1 MKTLTRFAATSMIL
15 LAGSWL
21 SSAQPLHAGQKPEA
35 MAKHLGDVHFPASCS
50 PKVQGTF
57 DTGVALLH
65 SFQYDR
71 ASKAFGDVAQQDPG
85 CAMAY
90 WGEAMSLYHQL
101 WDFPR
106 SETLAK
112 GRGFIEK
119 ANQVGAKTDRE
130 RAYIVAAATFY
141 QDNPKLTHAER
152 AGDYSKRMAKVFEQN
167 PKDVNAGAFY
177 ALSLVALPAKGEEAL
192 ANDRKAIAILDKL
205 FAEYPNHPG
214 VVHYLIHASDSPQL
228 APQGLAAARRYGQIA
243 PDSAHALHMPA
254 HIFSRLGLWQD
265 SIKSNLA
272 SAATAAKATHDGI
285 DNEADNQLH
294 ALDFLEYAYLERGM
308 NQKAREVIDEVR
320 KVQGASEG
328 EMASHQAYFQARY
341 DVITDSWKEA
351 ARLAAGPNVNTGA
364 QADVYWAR
372 TIGAA
377 RSGDVAG
384 ARQNSQKL
392 DNVYAKLNAE
402 NSRRGYTVEKGK
414 GVQQM
419 EAEAWLE
426 FADGKHEPAIAAMRD
441 AAEKEESEGME
452 TLAVPARIILGEML
466 LELHQPVKALAAYET
481 AQKESPNRFDGLYGA
496 ARAAELSGN
505 AEQAKAFYAKLDEI
519 CGPDA
524 DREELKHAREYMASR

>member
-1 MKTLTRFAATSMIL
+1 MKNFARFVAPSMIL
-15 LAGSWL
+15 LIGSL
-21 SSAQPLHAGQKPEA
+21 PATAPLLLAGQKPEA
-35 MAKHLGDVHFPASCS
+35 MATHLGKVHFPTSCS
-50 PKVQGTF
+50 PKIQGTF

-71 ASKAFGDVAQQDPG
+71 ASKAFSDVAQQDPG

-101 WDFPR
+101 WDWP
-106 SETLAK
+106 SAETLAK
-112 GRGFIEK
+112 GRALIDK
-119 ANQVGAKTDRE
+119 AKQVGAKTDRE

-141 QDNPKLTHAER
+141 QDNPGLTHAQR
-152 AGDYSKRMAKVFEQN
+152 AGDYSSAMEEVYSKN

-177 ALSLVALPAKGEEAL
+177 ALSLVALPAKGEAAL
-192 ANDRKAIAILDKL
+192 THDRKAIAILDKL
-205 FAEYPNHPG
+205 FAEYPDHPG

-272 SAATAAKATHDGI
+272 SASSAARATHDGV

-308 NQKAREVIDEVR
+308 DQKARDVIEEVR

-341 DVITDSWKEA
+341 DVITHSWKDA
-351 ARLAAGPNVNTGA
+351 ANLAAGPRVNTEA

-372 TIGAA
+372 TVGAA
-377 RSGDVAG
+377 RSGDAAG
-384 ARQNSQKL
+384 ARRNLQKL
-392 DNVYAKLNAE
+392 DEVYAKLNAD
-402 NSRRGYTVEKGK
+402 NSRRGYTVENGQS
-414 GVQQM
+414 VEQM

-426 FADGKHEPAIAAMRD
+426 YSEGKHEAGIAAMRD
-441 AAEKEESEGME
+441 AAGKEETEGME
-452 TLAVPARIILGEML
+452 TLAIPARIMLGDML
-466 LELHQPVKALAAYET
+466 LAASRPAEALVAYEK
-481 AQKESPNRFDGLYGA
+481 AQKESPNSFDGLYGA
-496 ARAAELSGN
+496 ARAAEQSGN
-505 AEQAKAFYAKLDEI
+505 SEKAKAYYAKLDEI
-519 CGPDA
+519 CGPNA
-524 DREELKHAREYMASR
+524 DRDELKHAREYMASR